1 MRRNP
6 LKSLLFQIGVR
17 YGRLPRQSPLPL
29 VERNVLELGCDEQF
43 EKHLV
48 LVAGV
53 LDVVADHS
61 RDEADIVRAEVPLS
75 GPFPRRGTRSY
86 DPSP

>member
-1 MRRNP
+1 
-6 LKSLLFQIGVR
+6 
-17 YGRLPRQSPLPL
+17 
-29 VERNVLELGCDEQF
+29 LELGCDEQF

-53 LDVVADHS
+53 LDVVAGHS

>member
-1 MRRNP
+1 MAAYRGKARYHLLSEMSWNSDATNSSRNT
-6 LKSLLFQIGVR
+6 
-17 YGRLPRQSPLPL
+17 
-29 VERNVLELGCDEQF
+29 
-43 EKHLV
+43 
-48 LVAGV
+48 VAGV
-53 LDVVADHS
+53 LDVVAGHS